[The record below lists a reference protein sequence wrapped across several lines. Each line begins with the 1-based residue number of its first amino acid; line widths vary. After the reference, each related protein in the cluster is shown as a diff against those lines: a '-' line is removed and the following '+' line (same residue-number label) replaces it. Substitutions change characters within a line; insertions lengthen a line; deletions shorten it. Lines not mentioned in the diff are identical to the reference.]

1 VPKKITHS
9 RVLKIAIPIVLSN
22 ATIPILGAVDTG
34 VIGQLG
40 NPAAIGAVGIGAI
53 IITAIYW
60 IFGFLRM
67 GTVGLTSQAY
77 GAGEHSEVNAM
88 LSRSLFIGF
97 IAGIVLILLQAPLFW
112 ASFQISPA
120 SAEVESM
127 ASRYMSIRV
136 FSAPAAISLFGIT
149 GWLIALE
156 KTKAVLLIQIAMNG
170 LNIIL
175 DFLFVLHWEFGI
187 EGVAY
192 ATFIAEWSGLAI
204 GLFLCQKIS
213 PLSGWFDRSL
223 IFDRSRL
230 KKMASVNSDILIRS
244 VLLEAAF
251 VSFLFIGSDFG
262 DVTLAANQIL
272 LQFLSISAFALDG
285 FAFSAESLVGQAFGA
300 RNRERFRRA
309 ALLTSL
315 WGAVMVL
322 IWIVILFSFGNSFVN
337 LMTTSE
343 LVREEANSYLKYL
356 LILPVIGIFAW
367 MLDGIFIGATRTR
380 DMRNMMAISFVAYVI
395 FLSVLVPAFGNDGL
409 WIGLIVLFIFRTIT
423 LGIKY
428 PALERTISNI

>member
-1 VPKKITHS
+1 MPEKITHS

-77 GAGEHSEVNAM
+77 GAGEQSEVNAM
-88 LSRSLFIGF
+88 LSRSLLIGF
-97 IAGIVLILLQAPLFW
+97 IAGIVLILVQVPLFW
-112 ASFQISPA
+112 ASFQVSPA

-127 ASRYMSIRV
+127 ASKYMRIRIY
-136 FSAPAAISLFGIT
+136 SAPAAISLFGIT

-204 GLFLCQKIS
+204 GLLLCQKIS

-230 KKMASVNSDILIRS
+230 KKMANVNSDILIRS

-315 WGAVMVL
+315 WGAVMVS
-322 IWIVILFSFGNSFVN
+322 IWIVILFCFGNSFVN

-343 LVREEANSYLKYL
+343 PVRAEANNYLKYL
-356 LILPVIGIFAW
+356 LILPVVGIFAW
-367 MLDGIFIGATRTR
+367 MLDGIFIGAIRTR
-380 DMRNMMAISFVAYVI
+380 DMRNMMAISFVGYVI
-395 FLSVLVPAFGNDGL
+395 FLSFLVPTLENDGL
-409 WIGLIVLFIFRTIT
+409 WIGLLILFIFRTIT
-423 LGIKY
+423 LGMKY

>member
-1 VPKKITHS
+1 
-9 RVLKIAIPIVLSN
+9 
-22 ATIPILGAVDTG
+22 
-34 VIGQLG
+34 
-40 NPAAIGAVGIGAI
+40 
-53 IITAIYW
+53 
-60 IFGFLRM
+60 
-67 GTVGLTSQAY
+67 
-77 GAGEHSEVNAM
+77 
-88 LSRSLFIGF
+88 
-97 IAGIVLILLQAPLFW
+97 
-112 ASFQISPA
+112 ISPA